1 MFSKSNILFFIQ
13 HVRIFTKSY
22 KVLENLLSSLI
33 ISNLGVNS
41 TGKDISSPGFKTTFG
56 RSILSIEKHQ
66 TLFIVNQDK
75 IKQI

>member
-1 MFSKSNILFFIQ
+1 M
-13 HVRIFTKSY
+13 
-22 KVLENLLSSLI
+22 LENLLSSLI